1 MAKRAM
7 EYSPEKPL
15 YVVAI
20 GAITNIAS
28 AILINP
34 KIVENIVVVWLG
46 GHALHYSN
54 TREFNMFQDVAAARV
69 VFTSGA
75 PIVQLPCMGVVSSFT
90 ISTVEMEYYL
100 KGKNPVC
107 DYLCETV
114 KDDIIN
120 LTDYEYAEGEEKPWK
135 KCVSRV
141 IWDVTAIGW
150 LLNDDNKLMESRLE
164 HCPIPE
170 YDDRYFEE
178 GYPPDNIGVC
188 ADVIWRAFKEA
199 GYSLRDMIDKDIAAR
214 RSAYPNIKTPD
225 SNIDFRRVVNLK
237 VFFEKYAVSLT
248 TDIDATDEWQP
259 GDIVVF
265 GNNTHIGIVSD
276 KRNSA
281 GRPYII
287 HNGGQKNR
295 EEDYLGREYASFHY
309 RFDASKVDESVLCPW
324 KN

>member
-1 MAKRAM
+1 MDKYLHNLNVPEGKIDAILDTDTYNEVDDQFALCYMLASKEKINVKALYAAPFFNNKSTSPADGMERSYNEIHKILKLTHRQDLTNTTFKGSLTYLPDEKTPVDSEAAKDLAKRAM

-170 YDDRYFEE
+170 YDDRY
-178 GYPPDNIGVC
+178 
-188 ADVIWRAFKEA
+188 
-199 GYSLRDMIDKDIAAR
+199 
-214 RSAYPNIKTPD
+214 
-225 SNIDFRRVVNLK
+225 
-237 VFFEKYAVSLT
+237 
-248 TDIDATDEWQP
+248 ATDRSRFIRYVYNINR
-259 GDIVVF
+259 DALANDLF
-265 GNNTHIGIVSD
+265 D
-276 KRNSA
+276 KLAN
-281 GRPYII
+281 
-287 HNGGQKNR
+287 
-295 EEDYLGREYASFHY
+295 EENFR
-309 RFDASKVDESVLCPW
+309 
-324 KN
+324 